1 MATISQHISN
11 IRALIK
17 EHSRNPDVYTDQ
29 FLYQL
34 LNGARARLLEIN
46 ANKINHN
53 SEWDWKS
60 FPIFLQKD
68 KSHLIG
74 CIQVGCDILRSK
86 YKLPRALLVNN
97 KSMMDVFTLSW
108 NPIMLGSEIDWLN
121 SKYDDIK
128 SKKIF
133 ASVVNGYLVIWNNM
147 TIKTVMVKGIWEDVT
162 EWADLPGCTED
173 GEIGVETCFS
183 IENSD
188 FPISET
194 MKDAI
199 YDFVLAKIKL
209 PKQLEDDASNDSN
222 NEFRK

>member
-60 FPIFLQKD
+60 FPIFLKKD

-74 CIQVGCDILRSK
+74 CIEYGCDVLRSEH
-86 YKLPRALLVNN
+86 KLPRALLVNN
-97 KSMMDVFTLSW
+97 KSMMDVFTFSW
-108 NPIMLGSEIDWLN
+108 KPIMLGSEIDWQN
-121 SKYDDIK
+121 AKFDDIK
-128 SKKIF
+128 SKNIF
-133 ASVVNGYLVIWNNM
+133 ASVVNGYLVVWNKMNLKAV
-147 TIKTVMVKGIWEDVT
+147 IVKGIWEDIVD
-162 EWADLPGCTED
+162 WATLPGCTED
-173 GEIGVETCFS
+173 GDIDVTSCFD
-183 IENSD
+183 IATQD

-199 YDFVLAKIKL
+199 YDFVLAKLKL
-209 PKQLEDDASNDSN
+209 PKQLPSDQTNDSN
-222 NEFRK
+222 NEIRV